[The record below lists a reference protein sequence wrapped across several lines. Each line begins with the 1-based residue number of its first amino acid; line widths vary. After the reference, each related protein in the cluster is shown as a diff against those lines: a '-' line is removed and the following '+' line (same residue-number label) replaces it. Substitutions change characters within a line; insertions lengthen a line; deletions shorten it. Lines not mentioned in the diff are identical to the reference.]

1 MNLFQIVKKHMS
13 KLSFKVFLLLI
24 LCLILPMFCMFSYMK
39 SNFEQYIQEE
49 LSNKIIQGM
58 ARSEQGIYKS
68 LQNMANISTV
78 IVMNEKLENVMS
90 DPKSSYYNKTV
101 AFDSAVKNL
110 MATNLFTVD
119 DIKIT
124 FLDANGNIYSNWS
137 INYND
142 YSFLLNQ
149 NWVKESIEQKGHI
162 TWSMFAPGY
171 IIEPNK
177 KEEKYISLARSMLSD
192 GITGSRIGT
201 LIISI
206 GQSQFNDLLMQ
217 YSYAESDIVYVCLND
232 GEIILKNK
240 QQEPLPDAHVKEK
253 VGLVPPGS
261 SGSLRD
267 EYQGKQYLVSYYTIS
282 EPWTFNGKRLLVM
295 HYTDYRG
302 VMAQMDKFSQQINLS
317 MLAFFVVIVLMMG
330 FISAKLVKPIR
341 VLARQMKV
349 YSINKELQGLDMTR
363 QDEIG
368 HLNRA
373 FSRMS
378 DNIRELFSKLNHEH
392 EVREKYQFEALRAQ
406 VNPHFLFNTLNMI
419 RWMAIIRRADNI
431 VESIDALVNML
442 KFSTSRGGELVS
454 LEEELSNIRSYVFIQ
469 NNRFGNR
476 YEVKIEIAPELLPL
490 QVIKFILQPVVEN
503 AVIHGF
509 DEENGTI
516 WIYGKREGDILNLYV
531 KDNGKGIPSSVID
544 QFSQSKDLPR
554 DEKKLTGIGLANVNE
569 RIQVTYGEQFG
580 IDIESRLG
588 EGTVVTY
595 TLPVIEGGENAIE
608 EGHDR

>member
-232 GEIILKNK
+232 G
-240 QQEPLPDAHVKEK
+240 
-253 VGLVPPGS
+253 
-261 SGSLRD
+261 
-267 EYQGKQYLVSYYTIS
+267 
-282 EPWTFNGKRLLVM
+282 
-295 HYTDYRG
+295 
-302 VMAQMDKFSQQINLS
+302 
-317 MLAFFVVIVLMMG
+317 
-330 FISAKLVKPIR
+330 
-341 VLARQMKV
+341 
-349 YSINKELQGLDMTR
+349 
-363 QDEIG
+363 
-368 HLNRA
+368 
-373 FSRMS
+373 
-378 DNIRELFSKLNHEH
+378 
-392 EVREKYQFEALRAQ
+392 
-406 VNPHFLFNTLNMI
+406 
-419 RWMAIIRRADNI
+419 
-431 VESIDALVNML
+431 
-442 KFSTSRGGELVS
+442 
-454 LEEELSNIRSYVFIQ
+454 
-469 NNRFGNR
+469 
-476 YEVKIEIAPELLPL
+476 
-490 QVIKFILQPVVEN
+490 
-503 AVIHGF
+503 
-509 DEENGTI
+509 
-516 WIYGKREGDILNLYV
+516 
-531 KDNGKGIPSSVID
+531 
-544 QFSQSKDLPR
+544 
-554 DEKKLTGIGLANVNE
+554 
-569 RIQVTYGEQFG
+569 
-580 IDIESRLG
+580 
-588 EGTVVTY
+588 
-595 TLPVIEGGENAIE
+595 
-608 EGHDR
+608 